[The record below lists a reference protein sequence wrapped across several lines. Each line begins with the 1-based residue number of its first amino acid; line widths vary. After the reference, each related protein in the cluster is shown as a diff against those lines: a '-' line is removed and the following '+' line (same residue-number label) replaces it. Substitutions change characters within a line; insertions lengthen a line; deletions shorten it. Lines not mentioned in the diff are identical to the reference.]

1 LEYDQ
6 LMSRYPSEIIQK
18 ARDLREAGETY
29 GEIRQ
34 HLELL
39 IPKSTLSEWCKDVKL
54 PTSYA
59 RRIADLNLNNL
70 NKGRLI
76 AHEINKI
83 KREEFFK
90 GLELKNLPTSLK
102 IKNSETAK
110 IALAMLCLGEARK
123 YTPKGGTFSLGSSD
137 PRIII
142 IFLEL
147 LKICFNFNLEKV
159 RCTVQCR
166 ADQDT
171 KKLEAYWQNATK
183 VPKRLFYKARID
195 PRTIGKPTKKKNYKG
210 VLKIDYFDTK
220 VHLELESLA
229 QLIYNFLNKATKGR

>member
-1 LEYDQ
+1 VN
-6 LMSRYPSEIIQK
+6 RYPKEIIQK
-18 ARDLREAGETY
+18 ARNLRALGKTY
-29 GEIRQ
+29 GEIRKY
-34 HLELL
+34 LKLL
-39 IPKSTLSEWCKDVKL
+39 IPKSTLSEWCKGVNL

-59 RRIADLNLNNL
+59 KRIANLNLSNL

-83 KREEFFK
+83 KREKFFK
-90 GLELKNLPTSLK
+90 ELELKNLPISSTV
-102 IKNSETAK
+102 KNPEAAK

-137 PRIII
+137 PKIII

-147 LKICFNFNLEKV
+147 LKICFGFKLEKV

-171 KKLEAYWQNATK
+171 KALERFWINVTK
-183 VPKRLFYKARID
+183 IPKKLFYGARID
-195 PRTIGKPTKKKNYKG
+195 PRTMGKPTKKKDYKG
-210 VLKIDYFDTK
+210 VLRVDYFDTK
-220 VHLELESLA
+220 VQLELESLA
-229 QLIYNFLNKATKGR
+229 QLIYNFLVKRARSLPG

>member
-1 LEYDQ
+1 MHKY
-6 LMSRYPSEIIQK
+6 SNEIIQK
-18 ARDLREAGETY
+18 AQNLRKAGKTY

-34 HLELL
+34 SLKLL
-39 IPKSTLSEWCKDVKL
+39 IPKSTLSEWCKNVKL
-54 PTSYA
+54 PTNYA
-59 RRIADLNLNNL
+59 ERIADLNLNNL

-90 GLELKNLPTSLK
+90 ELELKNLPISSM
-102 IKNSETAK
+102 IKNPEAAK

-137 PRIII
+137 PRIIT

-147 LKICFNFNLEKV
+147 LKICFDFNLEKA

-171 KKLEAYWQNATK
+171 KALREYWIKITNI
-183 VPKRLFYKARID
+183 PKRLFYDARID
-195 PRTIGKPTKKKNYKG
+195 PRTIGKPTKKTDYKG
-210 VLKIDYFDTK
+210 VLRVDYFDTK

-229 QLIYNFLNKATKGR
+229 QLIYNFLDKVKGPVA